1 MHTFFL
7 WFKMREYLQQCL
19 HEIDMHS
26 KFPAKS
32 ALFFFFVYV
41 VFSLKFQTLFDIKSF
56 GSADCVQYRVVHRE
70 IL

>member
-1 MHTFFL
+1 MTRKRKKNIRTLHFPCRHMHTFFL

-32 ALFFFFVYV
+32 ALFFFSYM
-41 VFSLKFQTLFDIKSF
+41 
-56 GSADCVQYRVVHRE
+56 
-70 IL
+70 